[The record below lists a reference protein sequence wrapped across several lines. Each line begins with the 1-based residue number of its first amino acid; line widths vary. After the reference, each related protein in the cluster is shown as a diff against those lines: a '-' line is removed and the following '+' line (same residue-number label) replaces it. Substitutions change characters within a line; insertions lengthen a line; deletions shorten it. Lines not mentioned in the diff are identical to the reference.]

1 MSKNAKQ
8 NPLELLET
16 PLVAFVCSNKG
27 KHYGIY
33 TEGVKLGDVDFQDE
47 LIRIDNLFIP
57 YKWFD
62 SIAACNEENLKETKE
77 KLEIS

>member
-8 NPLELLET
+8 NPLEVLET
-16 PLVAFVCSNKG
+16 PLVALICSNKG

-33 TEGVKLGDVDFQDE
+33 TEDVKLGDVDFQDE
-47 LIRIDNLFIP
+47 LIRIDNLFIL

-62 SIAACNEENLKETKE
+62 SIAACNNENLQEIKE